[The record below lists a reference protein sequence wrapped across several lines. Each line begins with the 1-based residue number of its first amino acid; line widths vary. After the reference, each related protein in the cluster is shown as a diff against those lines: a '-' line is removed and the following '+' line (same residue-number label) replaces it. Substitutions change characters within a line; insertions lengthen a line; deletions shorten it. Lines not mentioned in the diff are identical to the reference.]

1 MSDKH
6 DKHDDAVLAAR
17 LREWN
22 DERADAVL
30 SKQLME
36 WFGTLSR
43 IGASVEDD
51 SMQDVLQVARDMRRM
66 AREAERRS
74 RHTSWRS
81 NLDRLDAELTRLGLD
96 LPPGELIDSGPVED
110 WHYSI
115 HLDRDDVIGLWAK
128 LTHLDDNRE
137 QL

>member
-1 MSDKH
+1 MSEH

-30 SKQLME
+30 ADKLRE
-36 WFGTLSR
+36 WFSTLSR

-51 SMQDVLQVARDMRRM
+51 SMQDVLRVASDMRRM

-81 NLDRLDAELTRLGLD
+81 NLDRLDAELKRLGLD
-96 LPPGELIDSGPVED
+96 LPPGELNDSGSVEN
-110 WHYSI
+110 WHYVI
-115 HLDRDDVIGLWAK
+115 NLDRDDVIGLWAK